1 MVSYVDPSLNSNV
14 FANVKEATA
23 SSFIFEGQLD
33 KNTSS
38 IRRVLFYEKKGK
50 CLFRHLSKNQKNANL
65 DYSDLSAKLRNIHR
79 ISSRQ
84 VFNSKD
90 KHHSKNPDA
99 VYYAKSFEDSGFIDR
114 AVFENYKTT
123 CGSWYHMDVDDFND
137 FKLQEPA
144 NMLEWKSDLMKDFKI
159 PGIEVKCELIE

>member
-1 MVSYVDPSLNSNV
+1 MVSYVDASLNSNV

-38 IRRVLFYEKKGK
+38 IRRVLFYDKNGK
-50 CLFRHLSKNQKNANL
+50 CLFRHFSKNQLNTNL

-84 VFNSKD
+84 LLNSKD
-90 KHHSKNPDA
+90 KNHSKNPGA
-99 VYYAKSFEDSGFIDR
+99 VYYVKSFEDSGFIDR

-123 CGSWYHMDVDDFND
+123 CGSWYLMDVDDFNE
-137 FKLQEPA
+137 FKLKKRA
-144 NMLEWKSDLMKDFKI
+144 NMLEWKS
-159 PGIEVKCELIE
+159 EELIVSEVLCS

>member
-1 MVSYVDPSLNSNV
+1 MLVS
-14 FANVKEATA
+14 
-23 SSFIFEGQLD
+23 SSQQEP
-33 KNTSS
+33 
-38 IRRVLFYEKKGK
+38 E
-50 CLFRHLSKNQKNANL
+50 NANL